1 MTGEARAS
9 APANWDR
16 IPADHRKVVVG
27 AIYVEREAT
36 AGLARLIDKLRT
48 NRQFL
53 REPSCILITG
63 DTGTGKSRFLTR
75 YHEAHPARRIGGR
88 IRRPV
93 LLAEL
98 PVRATMPGAA
108 TALLEGLG
116 DPGANRG
123 KLVDQ
128 TFRVQRLTKDQEV
141 EAVLIDEFQHIVE
154 ASGERTINKVG
165 DWLKQ
170 LAKSANVPLILA
182 GMPNSAAVL
191 DANKQFAGI
200 CPYRFVLDG
209 FGKTTVAERK
219 AFRQFLALIDAQ
231 LPFNHLSRLGEQI
244 IADALF
250 VATKGSLRQ
259 LARLLQEAAFH
270 AIDRC
275 APSIETGDLA
285 FGFQTVELL
294 ADLDHNPFDE
304 LDGTGTGR
312 N

>member
-1 MTGEARAS
+1 MSAEAAVADRADWGRVPSDRRKS
-9 APANWDR
+9 A
-16 IPADHRKVVVG
+16 VG

-36 AGLARLIDKLRT
+36 TGLARLIDKLRA
-48 NRQFL
+48 NRRFL

-75 YHEAHPARRIGGR
+75 YHEAHAPRRIDGR
-88 IRRPV
+88 IKQCA

-98 PVRATMPGAA
+98 PVRATMQGAA
-108 TALLEGLG
+108 TALLKALG
-116 DPGANRG
+116 DPGAEKG
-123 KLVDQ
+123 KLIDQ
-128 TFRVQRLTKDQEV
+128 TFRVRRLVKEQNVEV
-141 EAVLIDEFQHIVE
+141 VLLDEFQHIVE

-170 LAKSANVPLILA
+170 LAKAANVPLVLT

-209 FGKTTVAERK
+209 FGERTTAERK
-219 AFRQFLALIDAQ
+219 AFRQFLALVDAQ
-231 LPFNHLSRLGEQI
+231 LPFDQLSSLGEQTT
-244 IADALF
+244 ASALF
-250 VATKGSLRQ
+250 LATRGSLRQ

-275 APSIETGDLA
+275 APSIGAEDLA
-285 FGFQTVELL
+285 FGFQAIELL
-294 ADLDHNPFDE
+294 AGLTHNPFDE
-304 LDGTGTGR
+304 LVA
-312 N
+312 